1 MDINNDFFTERDN
14 NFGIISNKIAYYYNK
29 VFNIEIM
36 SLLYKKKIA
45 AQINDIIINE
55 QEKNKNYN
63 PNDIFKTE
71 EKNDIQEKT
80 EKENFNSLI
89 EHKENKCYKRILSF
103 IKNIFKRQKNS

>member
-1 MDINNDFFTERDN
+1 MLKETREILAILYKDYWANEKQKERINN
-14 NFGIISNKIAYYYNK
+14 KLK
-29 VFNIEIM
+29 
-36 SLLYKKKIA
+36 
-45 AQINDIIINE
+45 NDIIINE

-80 EKENFNSLI
+80 EKESFNSLI